1 MKVVW
6 ELENWKKAEEAKFL
20 FALKQKEID
29 FLTKLN
35 DDWKKREIDREKLF
49 KNHEA
54 NIVSIE
60 SRLKT
65 KALELQK
72 RENRIVLIETEY
84 KAKTDEILSEL
95 NRKDEDIKQI
105 KLAHSE
111 ALKKS
116 AAANKNLEKQLEN
129 LATSLKA
136 KDKEIASLKKEIEV
150 NPLTKLKKEIQEKA
164 QKIDTLQAELAK
176 YQELNGEYK
185 DYLAILQEEIRKLKE
200 ENETIKAKN
209 SMASTR
215 EIDGLKMKLLEITQ
229 NMRGE
234 NLQDLRKE
242 LMDMRSGKPEPQT
255 EKKSIRERIDSVK
268 ENSNGSNYELA
279 RLLSEK
285 RSLVELGIGED
296 DILLKEINEAIERAR
311 AG

>member
-35 DDWKKREIDREKLF
+35 EEWKKREAEKEKLF

-54 NIVSIE
+54 AIISIE

-65 KALELQK
+65 EALKLQK
-72 RENRIVLIETEY
+72 RENKIVLIETEY
-84 KAKTDEILSEL
+84 KAKVDETLSEL
-95 NRKDEDIKQI
+95 TRKEEDIKQI
-105 KLAHSE
+105 KLAHAE
-111 ALKKS
+111 ALKK
-116 AAANKNLEKQLEN
+116 ANATNKTLEKQIEN
-129 LATSLKA
+129 LNASLQA

-150 NPLTKLKKEIQEKA
+150 NPLTKLKKEIQEKS
-164 QKIDTLQAELAK
+164 QKIESLQADLAK

-200 ENETIKAKN
+200 ENETIKVKN
-209 SMASTR
+209 SLAATR
-215 EIDGLKMKLLEITQ
+215 EIDGLKMKLFEITQ

-242 LMDMRSGKPEPQT
+242 LMDMRLGKSEPQT
-255 EKKSIRERIDSVK
+255 EKKSLREKAESVK
-268 ENSNGSNYELA
+268 ENSNGTNIELT
-279 RLLSEK
+279 RLLAEK
-285 RSLVELGIGED
+285 RSLIELGIGED
-296 DILLKEINEAIERAR
+296 DILLKELNDAIERAKSS
-311 AG
+311 

>member
-35 DDWKKREIDREKLF
+35 EEWKKREAEKEKLF

-54 NIVSIE
+54 AIISIE

-65 KALELQK
+65 EALKLQK
-72 RENRIVLIETEY
+72 RENKIVLIETEY
-84 KAKTDEILSEL
+84 KAKVDETLSEL
-95 NRKDEDIKQI
+95 TRKEEDIKQI
-105 KLAHSE
+105 KLAHTE
-111 ALKKS
+111 ALKK
-116 AAANKNLEKQLEN
+116 ANATNKTLEKQIEN
-129 LATSLKA
+129 LNASLQA

-150 NPLTKLKKEIQEKA
+150 NPLTKLKKEIQEKS
-164 QKIDTLQAELAK
+164 QKIESLQADLAK

-200 ENETIKAKN
+200 ENETIKVKN
-209 SMASTR
+209 SLAATR
-215 EIDGLKMKLLEITQ
+215 EIDGLKMKLFEITQ

-242 LMDMRSGKPEPQT
+242 LMDMRLGKSEPQT
-255 EKKSIRERIDSVK
+255 EKKSLREKAESVK
-268 ENSNGSNYELA
+268 ENSNGTNIELT
-279 RLLSEK
+279 RLLAEK
-285 RSLVELGIGED
+285 RSLIELGIGED
-296 DILLKEINEAIERAR
+296 DILLKELNDAIERAKSS
-311 AG
+311 

>member
-35 DDWKKREIDREKLF
+35 EEWKKREVEKEKLF

-54 NIVSIE
+54 AIISIE

-65 KALELQK
+65 EALKLQK
-72 RENRIVLIETEY
+72 RENKIVLIETEY
-84 KAKTDEILSEL
+84 KAKVDETLSEL
-95 NRKDEDIKQI
+95 SRKEEDIRQI
-105 KLAHSE
+105 KLVHAE
-111 ALKKS
+111 ALKK
-116 AAANKNLEKQLEN
+116 ANATNKSLEKQIEN
-129 LATSLKA
+129 LNASLQGKE
-136 KDKEIASLKKEIEV
+136 KEIASLKKEIEV
-150 NPLTKLKKEIQEKA
+150 NPLTKLKKEIQDKS
-164 QKIDTLQAELAK
+164 QKIDALQAELSK

-200 ENETIKAKN
+200 ENETIKVKQSLA
-209 SMASTR
+209 ATR

-229 NMRGE
+229 NMRGD

-242 LMDMRSGKPEPQT
+242 LMEMRQVKPEPQT
-255 EKKSIRERIDSVK
+255 EKKSLKERTESIK
-268 ENSNGSNYELA
+268 ENSNVINTDLA
-279 RLLSEK
+279 RLLAE
-285 RSLVELGIGED
+285 RRNMIELGIDED
-296 DILLKEINEAIERAR
+296 DILVKELNDAIERAR
-311 AG
+311 SH

>member
-35 DDWKKREIDREKLF
+35 EEWKKREAEKEKLF

-54 NIVSIE
+54 AIISIE

-65 KALELQK
+65 EALKLQK
-72 RENRIVLIETEY
+72 RENKIVLIETEY
-84 KAKTDEILSEL
+84 KAKVDETLSEL
-95 NRKDEDIKQI
+95 TRKEEDIKQI
-105 KLAHSE
+105 KLAHAE
-111 ALKKS
+111 ALKK
-116 AAANKNLEKQLEN
+116 ANATNKTLEKQIEN
-129 LATSLKA
+129 LNASLQA

-150 NPLTKLKKEIQEKA
+150 NPLTKLKKEIQEKS
-164 QKIDTLQAELAK
+164 QKIESLQADLAK

-200 ENETIKAKN
+200 ENETIKVKN
-209 SMASTR
+209 SLAATR
-215 EIDGLKMKLLEITQ
+215 EIDGLKMKLFEITQ

-242 LMDMRSGKPEPQT
+242 LMDMRLGKSEPQT
-255 EKKSIRERIDSVK
+255 EKKSLREKAESAK
-268 ENSNGSNYELA
+268 ENSNGTNIELT
-279 RLLSEK
+279 RLLAEK
-285 RSLVELGIGED
+285 RSLIELGIGED
-296 DILLKEINEAIERAR
+296 DILLKELNDAIERAKSS
-311 AG
+311 